1 MADATGL
8 SIHVCHFPP
17 GTSKWNK
24 IEHRMFSFITKNW
37 RAKPLT
43 SLAVIVSL
51 IAATKTEAGLRIRCE
66 LDEGKYPKGRKVT
79 DKEMASLNLRRASFH
94 GDWNY
99 TLRPR
104 KSAKARRTT

>member
-8 SIHVCHFPP
+8 AIHVCHFPP

-43 SLAVIVSL
+43 SLAVIVNL
-51 IAATKTEAGLRIRCE
+51 IASTRTREGLRIRCE
-66 LDEGKYPKGRKVT
+66 LDEGDYPKGRKVT
-79 DKEMASLNLRRASFH
+79 DAQMASLNLRPASFH

-99 TLRPR
+99 TIRPR
-104 KSAKARRTT
+104 KHRRARGTT